1 MFSVQPFESMITDEQ
16 ITTYG
21 LPIGLFILMG
31 YMVFIIYKLGKDSKA
46 GKFGMM
52 ILFVVLAFGLLGFVM
67 KYVIKL
73 IISSGYI

>member
-1 MFSVQPFESMITDEQ
+1 MITDEQ
-16 ITTYG
+16 LTTYG

-73 IISSGYI
+73 IISAGYI

>member
-73 IISSGYI
+73 IISAGYI